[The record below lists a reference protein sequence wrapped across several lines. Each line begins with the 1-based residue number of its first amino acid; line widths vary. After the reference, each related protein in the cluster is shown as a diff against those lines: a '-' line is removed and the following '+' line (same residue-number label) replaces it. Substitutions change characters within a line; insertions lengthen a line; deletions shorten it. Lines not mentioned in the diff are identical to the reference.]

1 MAWDVPEEFVEAKLF
16 GSRIRARFPYALIAV
31 VGSPRCASR
40 AIVRKRCCYENVT
53 PSSLKC
59 DWFLIICK
67 LVISRK
73 QLPRFARERHARA
86 ILEDHPKA
94 SRSVCDRALRM
105 RSPRC
110 VWVINVERDCA
121 GDTHAL

>member
-73 QLPRFARERHARA
+73 QLPRFAR
-86 ILEDHPKA
+86 DHPKA